1 VRCRL
6 PVIQSS
12 SLALRSSAIAELRFD
27 VKPCPQ
33 NATADDDVW
42 RARMLQVQSTL
53 AVGAITE
60 VLMGATGLVGMI
72 QRWMTPLTMTP
83 IITLIGIST
92 LTTATE
98 PASTSWAV
106 SIMTAIL
113 IALMSHYLHRYNTSS
128 EGILVKRMNDVITFL
143 TILPILV
150 TVAVVWLVCYILTVN
165 NFFPEQHPARTDN
178 MALALGNATW
188 FRIPYPLQWG
198 VPTFNLEA
206 IIAAIIIHLF
216 TIMESVCDYYACAI
230 IAGLPPPPP
239 RAVNRAIFTEGFG
252 CCMAGVLGCGL
263 VYETQI
269 INLGVLAVTKCASLR
284 VTQVAAVL
292 MILLGVMTKAG
303 VFLLSVPAPIMGGLL
318 LVLLPTFTGVGLAHL
333 RYVDLTSNR
342 NVFIIGVS
350 LTFGLIIP
358 SHIGPQANFT
368 ITTIRV
374 IDKVLYTFFSTGF
387 VIGGF
392 IGCFLDHTIPGT
404 DEERGMLRF
413 REGFS
418 EPSSRSIHSNDP
430 LRHWHSY
437 SVPCFE
443 KLLKRFPFM
452 RKLPVMPEKES
463 HATFLEEE

>member
-1 VRCRL
+1 
-6 PVIQSS
+6 
-12 SLALRSSAIAELRFD
+12 
-27 VKPCPQ
+27 
-33 NATADDDVW
+33 
-42 RARMLQVQSTL
+42 
-53 AVGAITE
+53 
-60 VLMGATGLVGMI
+60 
-72 QRWMTPLTMTP
+72 
-83 IITLIGIST
+83 
-92 LTTATE
+92 
-98 PASTSWAV
+98 
-106 SIMTAIL
+106 
-113 IALMSHYLHRYNTSS
+113 
-128 EGILVKRMNDVITFL
+128 
-143 TILPILV
+143 
-150 TVAVVWLVCYILTVN
+150 
-165 NFFPEQHPARTDN
+165 
-178 MALALGNATW
+178 
-188 FRIPYPLQWG
+188 
-198 VPTFNLEA
+198 LEA

-269 INLGVLAVTKCASLR
+269 INLGVLAVTKVYISQHRLIVPPEQCASLR

-368 ITTIRV
+368 IT
-374 IDKVLYTFFSTGF
+374 S
-387 VIGGF
+387 
-392 IGCFLDHTIPGT
+392 T